1 MRSAV
6 LIYLQLQHHVD
17 LCPVSGFVPPY
28 PASSTASSNSSESA
42 PMAANGDPKKGAL
55 VGAVSGVSAVLFL
68 LVLALFLR
76 QRRSRRR
83 GMAFEVRN
91 GKKVENGTLFK
102 SVDTRTRTTEGS
114 ATRVPLALARYNAP
128 GIFALTLAHIRAYQ
142 MLLKD
147 GKTRAHL
154 LHDVPIQDVDGG
166 NGNNHAERVSGRDE
180 AATMATIGSGRS
192 SNQLPS
198 RQPSERVLLTDCDGD
213 RAGSLEELH
222 ARRIQITA
230 EMARLDTEIT
240 RLQVESSRSA
250 PPTYIT
256 NEGQIGTV
264 SMPAR
269 EAPADVKQDSFKFK
283 LRAWLYR
290 A

>member
-1 MRSAV
+1 
-6 LIYLQLQHHVD
+6 
-17 LCPVSGFVPPY
+17 
-28 PASSTASSNSSESA
+28 
-42 PMAANGDPKKGAL
+42 MAANGDPKKGAL

-91 GKKVENGTLFK
+91 GKKVETGTLV
-102 SVDTRTRTTEGS
+102 SVDTRARTTEGS
-114 ATRVPLALARYNAP
+114 ATRVPLALARYNTP
-128 GIFALTLAHIRAYQ
+128 GIFALTLAHTRAYQ
-142 MLLKD
+142 MLVKD

-154 LHDVPIQDVDGG
+154 LHDVLIQDVDGG
-166 NGNNHAERVSGRDE
+166 DSNNHAERLSGRDE

-192 SNQLPS
+192 SHQLPS
-198 RQPSERVLLTDCDGD
+198 RQPSERVFLTDCDGD
-213 RAGSLEELH
+213 RAGSLQELH

-230 EMARLDTEIT
+230 EMALLDTEIA
-240 RLQVESSRSA
+240 RLQIESSRSA

-264 SMPAR
+264 SVPAR
-269 EAPADVKQDSFKFK
+269 EAPADVKQASFKFK